1 MKDSTVLKLLKK
13 YCVAKIQKLEAEED
27 VLTKEYSS
35 GHNSGEQM
43 AYKDILS
50 LLEEDDEE

>member
-1 MKDSTVLKLLKK
+1 MKDSTALKLLKK

-27 VLTKEYSS
+27 VLTDYSS
-35 GHNSGEQM
+35 AHNAGEQM

-50 LLEEDDEE
+50 FLEEDEEE